1 MKLVLILDAWQP
13 VVGGGQKLFLEL
25 ATKLVKHHRCQIEI
39 ITRALKDDQGKKFN
53 QNQSLLNNR
62 LIITRLGPTAHWSNL
77 LARIWFT
84 LQSTVVA
91 LQRNCD
97 LYLASTFLPAISL
110 KIIKL
115 FKSTPNCLVA
125 IGFGAANKFYTYLEK
140 FLTQTLKY
148 DLLITDD
155 FTFFKQ
161 IKSKANIKFIPNGID
176 LPSKSKL
183 HKWPNFTFLF
193 VGRNEPRKGVHILRQ
208 AFNQIKKKFP
218 QTKLRLIGPG
228 FKTISQ
234 SQLHQEFFKAHCL
247 ILPSLKEGH
256 PLVLFEAWAHQLPVI
271 ATKVG
276 SVPRFVNS
284 TNGYL
289 IPPKDSSALTR
300 VMNLAIKNQY
310 LKVLGKNGFNLIKNY
325 TWSKTVNQY
334 YQALSSLRQ

>member
-1 MKLVLILDAWQP
+1 MKLVLILDAWHP
-13 VVGGGQKLFLEL
+13 IVGGGQKLFLEL
-25 ATKLVKHHRCQIEI
+25 VTRLVKHHRCQIEI
-39 ITRALKDDQGKKFN
+39 ITRALKDDQGKKFTDN
-53 QNQSLLNNR
+53 ESLLNGR
-62 LIITRLGPTAHWSNL
+62 LTITRLGPTTRWSNL

-84 LQSTVVA
+84 FQSTIVA
-91 LQRNCD
+91 LQRDCD

-110 KIIKL
+110 KLIKI

-125 IGFGAANKFYTYLEK
+125 IGFGAVNKFYIFLEK

-161 IKSKANIKFIPNGID
+161 IKSKSSIKFIPNGVKI
-176 LPSKSKL
+176 PSKSKV
-183 HKWPNFTFLF
+183 KKYSDFTFLF
-193 VGRNEPRKGVHILRQ
+193 VGRNEPRKGVQILRQ

-228 FKTISQ
+228 FKIISQ
-234 SQLHQEFFKAHCL
+234 KQLHQELFKAHCL
-247 ILPSLKEGH
+247 VLPSLKEGH
-256 PLVLFEAWAHQLPVI
+256 PLILFEAWAHQLPVI

-300 VMNLAIKNQY
+300 VMKLAIKNQY

-325 TWSKTVNQY
+325 TWSKTVNRY